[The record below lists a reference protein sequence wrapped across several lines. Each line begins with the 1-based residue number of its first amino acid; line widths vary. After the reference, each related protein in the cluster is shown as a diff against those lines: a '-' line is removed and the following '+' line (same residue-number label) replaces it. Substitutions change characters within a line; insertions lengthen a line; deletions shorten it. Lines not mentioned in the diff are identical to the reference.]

1 MKTVLFFSFVAL
13 LALSSCN
20 TANEGSVTL
29 TVPVRPDLFS
39 RLEGKWIST
48 YDSSRYIEVWACV
61 NDSLYTSTGSQLK
74 GSDTL
79 FSEKVEIKTGKSIR
93 QYIPQVNNQN
103 GGQPVIFDITTVSDS
118 SFIAENPAHD
128 FPQRI
133 VYNLRKDS
141 LIAYIEGKTKTGGN
155 HREYFRM
162 KRK

>member
-1 MKTVLFFSFVAL
+1 MKTILFFSLAGL
-13 LALSSCN
+13 LVLASCN
-20 TANEGSVTL
+20 NSNESNAAVT
-29 TVPVRPDLFS
+29 TSAKPELFS

-48 YDSSRYIEVWACV
+48 EDSSQYIEVWTRV
-61 NDSLYTSTGSQLK
+61 NDSLYVSTGYQLQ
-74 GSDTL
+74 GTDTL
-79 FSEKVEIKTGKSIR
+79 FSEKVEIKTRQRTR

-103 GGQPVIFDITTVSDS
+103 GGQPVVFEITSVSDT

-141 LIAYIEGKTKTGGN
+141 LIAYIEGKTKKGDN

-162 KRK
+162 GRK